1 MRSSGYFTGTQK
13 RAYQFILPAVIVLAI
28 IVIVP
33 TIFLYYI
40 SFTNYDFTNSWK
52 NHQLVGF
59 SNFFRLFSGEDTD
72 FWPSVSI
79 SLILMLVTVMV
90 EFLLGLGIAI
100 LFNRKM
106 FAKRL
111 WMSCLIVPL
120 SITPAVVGLM
130 WKLMYNSEY
139 GILNF
144 LLQFIN
150 LKVNWLV
157 YQNALLSIII
167 VDIWQWTPF
176 VALILY
182 SGLQSLPVEPY
193 ESAVVDGAN
202 GWQIFRNLTLP
213 LLRPMIMIALL
224 LRSIDS
230 LKIFDTIY
238 VLTRGGPG
246 NATEVLSLHVYR
258 LAFEHLGYI
267 GRSSAVAVVL
277 LIISTVLCTIFLN
290 VMRQDHREEKV

>member
-1 MRSSGYFTGTQK
+1 MKSDSSLQK
-13 RAYQFILPAVIVLAI
+13 SRKTAYRYIMPAVIVLAV

-33 TIFLYYI
+33 TLFLWLI
-40 SFTNYDFTNSWK
+40 SLTNYDLSQGGSFRW
-52 NHQLVGF
+52 VGLI
-59 SNFFRLFSGEDTD
+59 NFIRLLSGEDSD
-72 FWPSVSI
+72 FWPSVQISI
-79 SLILMLVTVMV
+79 ALMVVTVLL
-90 EFLLGLGIAI
+90 EFVLGLGIAV
-100 LFNRKM
+100 LFNRKI
-106 FAKRL
+106 FAERL

-120 SITPAVVGLM
+120 AITPASVGLM
-130 WKLMYNSEY
+130 WKLMLNSEY
-139 GILNF
+139 GVLNY
-144 LLQFIN
+144 LLQFLN

-157 YQNALLSIII
+157 NENALLSIAI

-202 GWQIFRNLTLP
+202 GWQIFVNLTLP
-213 LLRPMIMIALL
+213 LLRPMIIIALL

-246 NATEVLSLHVYR
+246 NATETLSLHIYR

-267 GRSSAVAVVL
+267 GRSSAVAVL
-277 LIISTVLCTIFLN
+277 LLFITTVLCTSFLK
-290 VMRQDHREEKV
+290 VMQKGNQGERV

>member
-1 MRSSGYFTGTQK
+1 MDSDSGLRKTRK
-13 RAYQFILPAVIVLAI
+13 IAYQFILPAVIILAV

-33 TIFLYYI
+33 TIFLWFI
-40 SFTNYDFTNSWK
+40 SFTNYDLTQGGNFE
-52 NHQLVGF
+52 LVGLL
-59 SNFFRLFSGEDTD
+59 NYIRLLSGTDSD
-72 FWPSVSI
+72 FWPSVRI
-79 SLILMLVTVMV
+79 SLGLMIVTVFF
-90 EFLLGLGIAI
+90 EFVLGLGIAV
-100 LFNRKM
+100 LFNRKI

-120 SITPAVVGLM
+120 AITPSVVGLM
-130 WKLMYNSEY
+130 WKLMLNSEY
-139 GILNF
+139 GVLNY
-144 LLQFIN
+144 LLQFLN

-157 YQNALLSIII
+157 YQNALLSIAL

-182 SGLQSLPVEPY
+182 SGLQSLPIEPY

-202 GWQIFRNLTLP
+202 GWQIFSNLTLP
-213 LLRPMIMIALL
+213 LLKPMIVIALL

-246 NATEVLSLHVYR
+246 NATETLSIHVYR

-267 GRSSAVAVVL
+267 GRSSAVAILL
-277 LIISTVLCTIFLN
+277 LIITTALCTSFLK
-290 VMRQDHREEKV
+290 VMQKGDQGERA